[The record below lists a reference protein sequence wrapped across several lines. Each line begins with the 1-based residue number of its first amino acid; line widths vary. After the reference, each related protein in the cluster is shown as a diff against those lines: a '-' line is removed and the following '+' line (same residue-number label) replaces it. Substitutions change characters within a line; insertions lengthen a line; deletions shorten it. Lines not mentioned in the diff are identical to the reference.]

1 MKEITYQQLSKFE
14 NEFKQNKANTVA
26 MNTSIKNGILKSAEN
41 REDFVNMGHNYSINI
56 ETGDITNQM
65 KSGRCWMFAAL
76 NVMRVE
82 IMKKL
87 NLETFELSQ
96 AYPLFWDKLE
106 KSNLFLENI
115 IESLPLALESR
126 EVAFL
131 LKDPLGDGG
140 QWDMFSGIVEKYGV
154 VPKQFMPESFSS
166 SNTHHMSKFL
176 TLKLREYACILRTAN
191 EEGKSEEE
199 LRLMKDDMLS
209 TIYRMLCI
217 ALGEP
222 PKSFT
227 LEVRDKDKK
236 FVRLPELSPQEFY
249 KEYVGIN
256 LNDYV
261 SIINAPT
268 KDKPYYNTYTVQYL
282 GSVVG
287 MYPVKYLNLPV
298 ESLKRAAIAQMQD
311 GESVWFGC
319 DVGQSSLM
327 DDGVMSMNIFNVE
340 DLFNT
345 KFPLDKAQRLD
356 YGESLMTHAMVLCG
370 VNIDDDGK
378 PNRWRVQNSWG
389 KDRGAD
395 GFYVMSDDWFNEYTY
410 QVVVNKKYLTN
421 EEKDM
426 LDKEPIVLKPWD
438 PMGSLAI

>member
-1 MKEITYQQLSKFE
+1 MKEITYEQLEQFE
-14 NEFKQNKANTVA
+14 NAFKQNKNNKIA
-26 MNTSIKNGILKSAEN
+26 MNASIKNGILKSAEN
-41 REDFVNMGHNYSINI
+41 RKDFINMGHNYSINI

-87 NLETFELSQ
+87 NLESFELSQ

-115 IESLPLALESR
+115 IESLSLPLESR
-126 EVAFL
+126 EVGFL

-166 SNTHHMSKFL
+166 SNTRQMTKYL
-176 TLKLREYACILRTAN
+176 TLKLREFACVLRTAN
-191 EEGKSEEE
+191 EEGKSEAE
-199 LRLMKDDMLS
+199 LRSMKDDMLS
-209 TIYRMLCI
+209 IIYRMLCI
-217 ALGEP
+217 SLGEP

-227 LEVRDKDKK
+227 LEIRDKDKK
-236 FVRLPELSPQEFY
+236 FIRLSELSPKEFF
-249 KEYVGIN
+249 KEYVSIN

-261 SIINAPT
+261 SLINAPT
-268 KDKPYYNTYTVQYL
+268 TDKPYFNTYTVQYL

-287 MYPVKYLNLPV
+287 GAPVKYLNLPI
-298 ESLKRAAIAQMQD
+298 ENLKRAAIAQMEA

-327 DDGVMSMNIFNVE
+327 DDGVMSMDIFDVDE
-340 DLFNT
+340 LFDT
-345 KFPLDKAQRLD
+345 QFPLDKAQRLD
-356 YGESLMTHAMVLCG
+356 YSESLMTHAMVLCG

-389 KDRGAD
+389 KDRGVD
-395 GFYVMSDDWFNEYTY
+395 GFYVMSDEWFNEYTY

-421 EEKDM
+421 EERKM
-426 LDKEPIVLKPWD
+426 FEKEPIVLKPWD

>member
-176 TLKLREYACILRTAN
+176 TLKLREYACILRTEN